1 MKPPQRAL
9 TAASIGAAALL
20 AGLLAGCASPATFQF
35 TCTPDIND
43 GLLLTVDLVQ
53 VDEAEA
59 AQIRQLGEQ
68 WFYSDLRRQLAPRL
82 STVAVEGGCNTT
94 AKITAQKG
102 YETLAIVSDYKG
114 GGAGASGNVQTRG
127 KGQWKGK
134 KLQVQ
139 VGSASLTVVGG
150 R

>member
-1 MKPPQRAL
+1 MSRPPARLAAVCAVAVAL
-9 TAASIGAAALL
+9 V
-20 AGLLAGCASPATFQF
+20 AGILAGCASPATFRF
-35 TCTPDIND
+35 NCTPEIND

-59 AQIRQLGEQ
+59 GQIRQLGEQ
-68 WFYSDLRRQLAPRL
+68 WFYSDLRRQLAPRV

-94 AKITAQKG
+94 TKITAQKG
-102 YETLAIVSDYKG
+102 YEILAIVSDYKG

-134 KLQVQ
+134 KIDVQ
-139 VGSASLTVVGG
+139 VGSASLTVAGG